1 MSHTGENGGFEMEGT
16 AERPL
21 LAEDRKKGPRTKIV
35 VIIVV
40 VVLVLT
46 GILSAVLLSSGQKS
60 TNLEIT
66 TSSTV
71 ITAGENV
78 SFDASNSTDKN
89 GAISKYSWNFGDEKS
104 AEGVKVNHTFVYP
117 GLYSVLLTITGPKG
131 DTTGWYE
138 AVTITVANLDEPDEI
153 TNSTIPYAFMASDAF
168 IITSGTGVTFNAS
181 ESHAFGVTSDNGGNW
196 TGISGPEFIS
206 ELTWDFGD
214 GSSPQ
219 KGVYSAS
226 AVMEHAFEGD
236 GRSFPVSV
244 NITSVNGTS
253 QKYYQDI
260 LIFPKDLPAQ
270 TVKNPDTFVVAQP
283 GEPTSLDPAYVT
295 DTYGGEIIQNVYET
309 LIFYDGE
316 STTDLVPVLAKEV
329 PTKENGLVSSDGLN
343 YTFNLKSGIMFHDG
357 NMLTAKDVQY
367 SFERLLAL
375 NDPSGAASIVGT
387 NLIANYSSY
396 STVPISEIDKAVEIV
411 DDDTVVF
418 HLVREFT
425 PFIYQ
430 LTHISCS
437 IVSHEYVE
445 AHGGIVEGER
455 NSWMNDHEAG
465 TGPYMLTAWVPGQYI
480 LMQRSNTYHE
490 DLASIKYVMIKR
502 VDDINVREMMLLS
515 GDADNIYVPREH
527 KQDVANKAGIRVVEG
542 ILSYNLEFIGFN
554 QNINIS
560 DPVNAG
566 MDIPSDFFA
575 DEDVR
580 MAFTYAFDYDTFINE
595 SMQGTAIEPNG
606 VIPTNM
612 LGHND
617 STEAYEYDLT
627 LAAAYLENTS
637 NPSHPGQSWAD
648 TGFTINLYY
657 NVGHA
662 GRESAA
668 KVLAKGLTALHD
680 EGLIDGTITVNV
692 IGTDLYTVF
701 VKSVPVVI
709 LGWQPDYPDPHN
721 FVQTLLH
728 EDGLLAAKCGIDDDN
743 LTAMINAAEI
753 EGNATLREQ
762 MYNDLVSYAQDQY
775 YYIWTYQ
782 PASFH
787 VEREWVNGYYYS
799 PMLSGLY
806 YYALSKG

>member
-1 MSHTGENGGFEMEGT
+1 MEGA

-21 LAEDRKKGPRTKIV
+21 LVEDRKKGPRTKIV
-35 VIIVV
+35 VVIVV
-40 VVLVLT
+40 VVLVLA
-46 GILSAVLLSSGQKS
+46 GILGTVLLTGGQKS
-60 TNLEIT
+60 TNLEIN

-71 ITAGENV
+71 ISAGEYV
-78 SFDASNSTDKN
+78 LFDASNSTDKN

-104 AEGVKVNHTFVYP
+104 AEGMKVNHTFVYP

-138 AVTITVANLDEPDEI
+138 AVTITVKNPEVPDEI
-153 TNSTIPYAFMASDAF
+153 TNATTPYAFIASDAF

-181 ESHAFGVTSDNGGNW
+181 ASHAFGVANDEGNW
-196 TGISGPEFIS
+196 TGTSGPEFIS
-206 ELTWDFGD
+206 DLTWDFGD

-219 KGVYSAS
+219 KGTYSAL
-226 AVMEHAFEGD
+226 AVMEHAFNGD
-236 GRSFPVSV
+236 GKSFPVSV
-244 NITSVNGTS
+244 NVTSVNGTF

-283 GEPTSLDPAYVT
+283 GEPTTLDPAYVM

-329 PTKENGLVSSDGLN
+329 PTKENGLISSDGLS
-343 YTFNLKSGIMFHDG
+343 YTFDLRSGIKFHDG
-357 NMLTAKDVQY
+357 NNLTAKDVQY

-375 NDPSGAASIVGT
+375 NDPSGAAYVVGAS
-387 NLIANYSSY
+387 LISNYSSY
-396 STVPISEIDKAVEIV
+396 STVPVSEIDKAVEIV
-411 DDDTVVF
+411 DEDTVVF

-437 IVSHEYVE
+437 IVSHTYVE

-455 NSWMNDHEAG
+455 NSWMVDHEAG
-465 TGPYMLTAWVPGQYI
+465 TGPYALTAWVPGQYI
-480 LMQRSNTYHE
+480 LMQRSTTYHE
-490 DLASIKYVMIKR
+490 DPAPIKYVMIKR

-515 GDADNIYVPREH
+515 GDADTIYVPREH
-527 KQDVANKAGIRVVEG
+527 KQDVVNKEGIRVVDG
-542 ILSYNLEFIGFN
+542 MLSYNLEFIGFN
-554 QNINIS
+554 QNIDLS

-566 MDIPSDFFA
+566 MDISSDFFA
-575 DEDVR
+575 DKNVR

-595 SMQGTAIEPNG
+595 ALQGTAIEPNG
-606 VIPTNM
+606 AIPTNM

-617 STEAYEYDLT
+617 STKAYEYDLA
-627 LAAAYLENTS
+627 LAAAYLKNTS

-662 GRESAA
+662 GREGAA

-680 EGLIDGTITVNV
+680 GGLIDGTINVNV

-701 VKSVPVVI
+701 VKPVPVVM

-721 FVQTLLH
+721 YVQALLH
-728 EDGLLAAKCGIDDDN
+728 KDGVLASKCGIDDAN
-743 LTAMINAAEI
+743 LTAMVNAAEI
-753 EGNATLREQ
+753 EGNMTLRER
-762 MYNDLVSYAQDQY
+762 MYSDLASYAQDQY

-787 VEREWVNGYYYS
+787 VEREWVDGYYYS